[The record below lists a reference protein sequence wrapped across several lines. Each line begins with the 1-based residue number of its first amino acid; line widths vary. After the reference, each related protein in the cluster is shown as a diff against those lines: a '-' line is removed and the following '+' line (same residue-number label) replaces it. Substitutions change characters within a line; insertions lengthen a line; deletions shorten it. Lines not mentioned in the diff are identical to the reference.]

1 MLCFVVN
8 NFDFLYYTDKKSNM
22 TKINICEH
30 VEQDNTKCDKEHN
43 YIRKTDFKLVCKKHI
58 KNNSKVVN
66 EEKQVEKHIKKIDF
80 CKSSTCKC
88 NYYLF

>member
-8 NFDFLYYTDKKSNM
+8 NFDYLYYTDKKSNM

-30 VEQDNTKCDKEHN
+30 VKQNNTKCDKQHN

-66 EEKQVEKHIKKIDF
+66 EEKHIKKIDF